1 MKSPA
6 GDAGALWV
14 CKGAGCGVAIPA
26 VIVAKSSACRRRET
40 ADFTVR
46 IAPAAIRTSGYN
58 ARGSDGSRKRRRK
71 YLWPAL

>member
-26 VIVAKSSACRRRET
+26 VIVAV
-40 ADFTVR
+40 FGL
-46 IAPAAIRTSGYN
+46 PPPGN
-58 ARGSDGSRKRRRK
+58 SRLYRAHRPGRHSPQR
-71 YLWPAL
+71 L